1 MHPFFR
7 RPFFLYLVPAVLGM
21 ASSYYQFLPLIRKRQ
36 KEAAEKKRLE
46 QEGALVDGGETNE
59 VEAKSLAQ
67 NDNAVADNLT
77 QQQRES
83 M

>member
-1 MHPFFR
+1 
-7 RPFFLYLVPAVLGM
+7 M

-46 QEGALVDGGETNE
+46 QEGALVGGGETNE
-59 VEAKSLAQ
+59 VEAKSLEQ
-67 NDNAVADNLT
+67 SPNDSAVAENLT